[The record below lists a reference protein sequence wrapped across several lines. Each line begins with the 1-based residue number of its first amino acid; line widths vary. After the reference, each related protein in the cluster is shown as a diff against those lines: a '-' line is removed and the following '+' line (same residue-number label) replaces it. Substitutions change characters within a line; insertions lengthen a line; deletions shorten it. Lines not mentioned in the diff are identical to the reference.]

1 MKRRTL
7 DWYKEATIKSDIW
20 RTRIKRAESFK
31 KNHK

>member
-7 DWYKEATIKSDIW
+7 DWHKEATIKSDIW
-20 RTRIKRAESFK
+20 RARIKRAEAFE